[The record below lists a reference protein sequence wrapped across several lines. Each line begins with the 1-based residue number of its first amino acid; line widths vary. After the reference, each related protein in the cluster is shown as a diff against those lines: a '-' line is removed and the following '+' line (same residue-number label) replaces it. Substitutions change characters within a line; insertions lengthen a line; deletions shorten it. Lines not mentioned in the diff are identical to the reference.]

1 MAVDK
6 MDVDKPKDA
15 KVVKGKKKDEEKESE
30 LSDEDIEL
38 KKNLDLMVERVGDS
52 DPGARAKITGSGRML
67 ELLSCGA
74 SPEDSDQS
82 NFWGSPFEL
91 PHRGPKAGAAE
102 HDWRNPFIDR
112 VHDLRSEA
120 AQVLEHAY

>member
-52 DPGARAKITGSGRML
+52 DPGARAKYSRI
-67 ELLSCGA
+67 
-74 SPEDSDQS
+74 
-82 NFWGSPFEL
+82 W
-91 PHRGPKAGAAE
+91 PHAGAA
-102 HDWRNPFIDR
+102 
-112 VHDLRSEA
+112 
-120 AQVLEHAY
+120 

>member
-52 DPGARAKITGSGRML
+52 DPGARAKYSWI
-67 ELLSCGA
+67 
-74 SPEDSDQS
+74 
-82 NFWGSPFEL
+82 W
-91 PHRGPKAGAAE
+91 PHAGAAKL
-102 HDWRNPFIDR
+102 WRIT
-112 VHDLRSEA
+112 
-120 AQVLEHAY
+120 